1 MVLNLV
7 LPSHYYLFLSFC
19 YCYVATVYCYC
30 YVFTETVPA
39 VFHQHTVNLCST
51 RPLLLLYNTLL
62 LLCLQHF
69 STLLLQCPCITLL
82 LLSLQCTVADVS
94 VQYAVLNCY
103 VVCCYCCFSTVYI
116 TVSWDLLFACLLAS
130 CTSFFAASKH
140 TVCNWSLQS
149 VWKRLWLYS

>member
-1 MVLNLV
+1 MFYHLTTISFKVFVTAMWPQYTVTAMSLQK
-7 LPSHYYLFLSFC
+7 LFLLCFIS
-19 YCYVATVYCYC
+19 TLL
-30 YVFTETVPA
+30 
-39 VFHQHTVNLCST
+39 HLCST

-69 STLLLQCPCITLL
+69 STLLLLCPCITLL